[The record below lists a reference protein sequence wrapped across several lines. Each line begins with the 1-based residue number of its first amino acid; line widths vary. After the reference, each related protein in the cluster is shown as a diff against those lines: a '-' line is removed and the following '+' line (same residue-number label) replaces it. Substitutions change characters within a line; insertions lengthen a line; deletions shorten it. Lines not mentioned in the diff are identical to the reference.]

1 MEKRK
6 QKHTRTKKEF
16 ESVSITETKDF
27 GGKIVLNRQTG
38 RNELKINAPM
48 WYAHQLQKFRVGEK
62 VSLYISS
69 RRPKRSE
76 QQNRYYW
83 GVVLPAIA
91 HETGE
96 RDLDRLHRLFSGKF
110 LTTGIETVLGEKVRM
125 VRSTTTLSKAEFF
138 EYILAIEGDTGITA
152 PPPQNYFDS

>member
-1 MEKRK
+1 MKK
-6 QKHTRTKKEF
+6 KHTRTKREF
-16 ESVSITETKDF
+16 ESATITETKDF
-27 GGKIVLNRQTG
+27 AGTIIRDKRTG
-38 RNELKINAPM
+38 RLDLKINAPV
-48 WYAHQLQKFRVGEK
+48 WYAHQLQKFREGEK

-83 GVVLPAIA
+83 GVVLPTIA

-110 LTTGIETVLGEKVRM
+110 LTTGIEDVLGQKVRM

-138 EYILAIEGDTGITA
+138 EYILSIEGDTGITM
-152 PPPQNYFDS
+152 PPPTNYLTA